1 MNYQQKTLLAGIATL
16 ALAAGTG
23 LTSAQEASPQ
33 QQSKQPHATQQ
44 MNQAPTGKVEQ
55 NRGSAAQQP
64 DQHAQ
69 ESNRAN
75 KSDKSATE
83 EQRKGPDA
91 APRERNGTAAQ
102 QENGNRKDNTAAQ
115 HDHNGMQRDHTGMEG
130 LQGNASGMHAKLT
143 DEQRTRIRDTVIHA
157 SGAPRVGKVDFDVTV
172 GTVIPR
178 GAIHVIPVPEMLV
191 QIEPEWSGFLYFV
204 YEDEV
209 VVVNPR
215 DMSIVAVVP
224 A

>member
-1 MNYQQKTLLAGIATL
+1 MNYRQKTLLAGIAAL

-23 LTSAQEASPQ
+23 FASAEEPSQ

-44 MNQAPTGKVEQ
+44 MNQAPAGKMEQ

-64 DQHAQ
+64 NLRAQ
-69 ESNRAN
+69 ENNRAN
-75 KSDKSATE
+75 QSEKSATE
-83 EQRKGPDA
+83 EQRKRQNAVPG
-91 APRERNGTAAQ
+91 ERNGTAAQ
-102 QENGNRKDNTAAQ
+102 KDNGNRNNNTAAQ
-115 HDHNGMQRDHTGMEG
+115 REHNGMEG

-157 SGAPRVGKVDFDVTV
+157 SGAPRVGKVDFDLTV
-172 GTVIPR
+172 GTAMPR
-178 GAIHVIPVPEMLV
+178 GTIRAIPVPEMLV

-215 DMSIVAVVP
+215 DMTIVAVIP